1 MNKSSNLGGFTVKTY
16 FWGLLKIG
24 WAGHGLNARRARGS
38 LVYCNLMV
46 TTMVDSNEMFV
57 NEAIHQGT
65 DMRHPMCPNAIF
77 RTDVWRFFGSKLFAF
92 ENLYFEHFEENLLF
106 FRQLIQCFVIL

>member
-1 MNKSSNLGGFTVKTY
+1 MM
-16 FWGLLKIG
+16 
-24 WAGHGLNARRARGS
+24 
-38 LVYCNLMV
+38 VYCNLMV

-77 RTDVWRFFGSKLFAF
+77 SILGPKKGPKIVAASFSAARRSENSHEWAKLCQ
-92 ENLYFEHFEENLLF
+92 E
-106 FRQLIQCFVIL
+106 

>member
-1 MNKSSNLGGFTVKTY
+1 MQHVPLHPRAKKSAREIEALPPPAPNKNQATKFSRIDGKYLWS
-16 FWGLLKIG
+16 
-24 WAGHGLNARRARGS
+24 LNCWARGAMM
-38 LVYCNLMV
+38 VYCNLMV

-77 RTDVWRFFGSKLFAF
+77 SIEKKPSKRVRRAPK
-92 ENLYFEHFEENLLF
+92 N
-106 FRQLIQCFVIL
+106 CGA

>member
-1 MNKSSNLGGFTVKTY
+1 MGPSGNSDWEIGECINAKPYSLGMISNLGSTTVNML
-16 FWGLLKIG
+16 WS
-24 WAGHGLNARRARGS
+24 LNCWARGAMM
-38 LVYCNLMV
+38 VYCNLMV

-77 RTDVWRFFGSKLFAF
+77 SREKKPRPKSSSARIFAEYLGLSCDV
-92 ENLYFEHFEENLLF
+92 
-106 FRQLIQCFVIL
+106 

>member
-1 MNKSSNLGGFTVKTY
+1 MVVVM
-16 FWGLLKIG
+16 
-24 WAGHGLNARRARGS
+24 
-38 LVYCNLMV
+38 VYCNLMV

-77 RTDVWRFFGSKLFAF
+77 RDYSDAA
-92 ENLYFEHFEENLLF
+92 
-106 FRQLIQCFVIL
+106 

>member
-1 MNKSSNLGGFTVKTY
+1 MYGKYLWSLNC
-16 FWGLLKIG
+16 
-24 WAGHGLNARRARGS
+24 WARAGAMM
-38 LVYCNLMV
+38 VYCNLMV

-77 RTDVWRFFGSKLFAF
+77 SILGPKKGPKIVALLAVKIVTNGEFAKNYSRVGKTGPIASF
-92 ENLYFEHFEENLLF
+92 
-106 FRQLIQCFVIL
+106 LIA

>member
-1 MNKSSNLGGFTVKTY
+1 MM
-16 FWGLLKIG
+16 
-24 WAGHGLNARRARGS
+24 
-38 LVYCNLMV
+38 VYCNLMV

-77 RTDVWRFFGSKLFAF
+77 SREKKPRPKSSAAVLEALQNTEVCVI
-92 ENLYFEHFEENLLF
+92 
-106 FRQLIQCFVIL
+106 QLKISSTILMVIATNETRSVQHLSQLWARLAAKASSECK